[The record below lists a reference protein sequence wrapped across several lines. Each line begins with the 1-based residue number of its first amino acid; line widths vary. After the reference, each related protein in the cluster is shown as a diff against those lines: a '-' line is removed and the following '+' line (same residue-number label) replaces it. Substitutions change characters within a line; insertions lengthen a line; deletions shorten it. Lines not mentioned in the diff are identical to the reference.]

1 MADDDRLT
9 AELAAIK
16 ERGQAATPSPWGA
29 GEDEN
34 SWRLSGDL
42 DTGFRPP
49 CLIEAAKYSAY
60 GPSYWP
66 NEADA
71 AFIVAARTD
80 VPRLAAALEKA
91 LELHGSVPWYAS
103 AMDCEHPEPPED
115 SEAHDDWYDDHT
127 SGTGGIVVCLLTQ
140 VDSLCPECTR
150 LKYDTLEPE
159 GDDFVS
165 APCGTRSAILK
176 AITGAEGESPCVLDA
191 APAGSPGAPTLT
203 ATGRAR
209 SPSCPASRRY
219 PFPRAS
225 RSASAQPSWST

>member
-16 ERGQAATPSPWGA
+16 ERAGKATAGPWWFDEDDQVFRLHGVYKIIPSFMEGIPDQILNHQILKA
-29 GEDEN
+29 PK
-34 SWRLSGDL
+34 
-42 DTGFRPP
+42 TGTPYA
-49 CLIEAAKYSAY
+49 E
-60 GPSYWP
+60 YWP

-80 VPRLAAALEKA
+80 VPRMAAAVERA

-115 SEAHDDWYDDHT
+115 SAAHDDWYDDHT

-176 AITGAEGESPCVLDA
+176 AITGAEGESPCA
-191 APAGSPGAPTLT
+191 
-203 ATGRAR
+203 
-209 SPSCPASRRY
+209 
-219 PFPRAS
+219 
-225 RSASAQPSWST
+225 